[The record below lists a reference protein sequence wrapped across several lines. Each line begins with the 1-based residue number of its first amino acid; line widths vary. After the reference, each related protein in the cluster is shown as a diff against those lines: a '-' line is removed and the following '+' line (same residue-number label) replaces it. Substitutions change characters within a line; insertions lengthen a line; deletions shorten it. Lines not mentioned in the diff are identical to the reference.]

1 MAELELPAA
10 AIEAITGPASDA
22 ALVVLN
28 RDPAPGEV
36 GVPTTSTVALEIAAL
51 GGHIIDSAELRVF
64 VGGVLA
70 LDGASAAPQQVGFD
84 GPRSRLDADAHEAR
98 VVLDPAVPLASEERV
113 EVRVVAR
120 STTGHL
126 LEETY
131 AFVVE
136 DRTAPRLLAAVATG
150 PTTVR
155 LGFDEAVRVSDG
167 VRVDLRAIDGPAVVP
182 AVLAVHGDGT
192 TVLVELDTPMSPR
205 RSYAVSVAAV
215 TDLFGN
221 PVAPPFDRVSLTGWT
236 PLSPSGRRFDLW
248 SMLPKHNRRRDE
260 RHELERFVRCLQ
272 EIVEVLLA
280 QIDRMPD
287 GWSVEHA
294 SPEVLRAILA
304 DLGSPI
310 ALDLGEHERRR
321 LAASL
326 VDMYRLKGTAKGIKN
341 AVRFFL
347 ALEIDIAPYTSTA
360 LVLGESELG
369 VDWELGP
376 SDRYARYA
384 FDVRVPRALSPRER
398 RLVRELVEYLKP
410 AHTHFVQLL
419 EPEVPIE
426 PDHWELDLSE
436 LDHTTILH

>member
-10 AIEAITGPASDA
+10 AVEAVAGPASDA

-28 RDPAPGEV
+28 RDPGPEEV
-36 GVPTTSTVALEIAAL
+36 GVPTTSTIALEVAAL
-51 GGHIIDSAELRVF
+51 GGPLLDPAELRVF
-64 VGGVLA
+64 VRGVLA
-70 LDGASAAPQQVGFD
+70 LDGASAAPHQLGFD
-84 GPRSRLDADAHEAR
+84 GPRRRVDVGADGVR
-98 VVLDPAVPLASEERV
+98 VVLDPTAPLASEERV
-113 EVRVVAR
+113 EVRVIAR
-120 STTGHL
+120 SRTGDL
-126 LEETY
+126 LDERY

-155 LGFDEAVRVSDG
+155 LGFDEAVRASEA
-167 VRVDLRAIDGPAVVP
+167 VRVALRNLDGPAVVP
-182 AVLAVHGDGT
+182 SARAVNGDGT
-192 TVLVELDTPMSPR
+192 TVLIELDTPLSPR
-205 RSYAVSVAAV
+205 RSYEVRVEAV
-215 TDLFGN
+215 TDLIGN
-221 PVAPPFDRVSLTGWT
+221 PVAPPFDRASFAAWT

-260 RHELERFVRCLQ
+260 RHELELFVRCLQ
-272 EIVEVLLA
+272 EIVDVLLA

-287 GWSVEHA
+287 RWSIEQ
-294 SPEVLRAILA
+294 SPPQMLRAILA

-310 ALDLGEHERRR
+310 ALELGEHERRR

-347 ALEIDIAPYTSTA
+347 GLEIEIVPYTSTA

-376 SDRYARYA
+376 SDRFARYA
-384 FDVRVPRALSPRER
+384 FDVRVARALSPRER

-410 AHTHFVQLL
+410 AHTHFVELI